1 MGLGEVL
8 MAKGKPSDYYTPVR
22 FHRKFGGWGF
32 LSIPIHT
39 GEGQRGW
46 FSSTKAGAV
55 KRRKKVIARYW
66 GKK

>member
-1 MGLGEVL
+1 MP
-8 MAKGKPSDYYTPVR
+8 KGKSTDYYTLVR

-46 FSSTKAGAV
+46 FSSTKAGAE
-55 KRRKKVIARYW
+55 KRRKKVIARYGW
-66 GKK
+66 NK